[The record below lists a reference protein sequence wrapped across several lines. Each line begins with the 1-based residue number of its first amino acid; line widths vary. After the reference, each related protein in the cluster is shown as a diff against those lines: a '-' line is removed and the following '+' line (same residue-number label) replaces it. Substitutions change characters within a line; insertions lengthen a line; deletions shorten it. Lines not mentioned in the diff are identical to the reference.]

1 MAERNEP
8 LLRRRLRSAERF
20 NERAMARGLAN
31 ENTPLSKSS
40 ASLVS
45 VTRCDQRLAF
55 TTDFRFLRFNATI
68 TTRLHCDIFCC
79 STVRPKPP
87 TTRFRLSRFRDC
99 PSDILSCPD
108 FRPAVRRGQCSFQL
122 KQLFTPIGLLVKK
135 CFGYFNKLGGPL
147 IILQVIM

>member
-55 TTDFRFLRFNATI
+55 TTDFRFLRFKATI
-68 TTRLHCDIFCC
+68 PIRPHCGID
-79 STVRPKPP
+79 
-87 TTRFRLSRFRDC
+87 
-99 PSDILSCPD
+99 PD
-108 FRPAVRRGQCSFQL
+108 FGYRASGMPHPMFCLGRISDPLCGMDNAAFNLSNSSLQSVCS
-122 KQLFTPIGLLVKK
+122 
-135 CFGYFNKLGGPL
+135 
-147 IILQVIM
+147 

>member
-20 NERAMARGLAN
+20 NDRAMARGLAN

-68 TTRLHCDIFCC
+68 PTRLHCDIFYAWCC

-87 TTRFRLSRFRDC
+87 TTRFRLSRFRDS
-99 PSDILSCPD
+99 PPDILSRPD
-108 FRPAVRRGQCSFQL
+108 FRPALR
-122 KQLFTPIGLLVKK
+122 
-135 CFGYFNKLGGPL
+135 
-147 IILQVIM
+147 

>member
-55 TTDFRFLRFNATI
+55 TTNFRFLRFKATI
-68 TTRLHCDIFCC
+68 PIRPHCGID
-79 STVRPKPP
+79 
-87 TTRFRLSRFRDC
+87 
-99 PSDILSCPD
+99 PD
-108 FRPAVRRGQCSFQL
+108 F
-122 KQLFTPIGLLVKK
+122 
-135 CFGYFNKLGGPL
+135 GYRASGMPHPMFCLGRISGPL
-147 IILQVIM
+147 CGADNAAFSLSNSSLQSGCS